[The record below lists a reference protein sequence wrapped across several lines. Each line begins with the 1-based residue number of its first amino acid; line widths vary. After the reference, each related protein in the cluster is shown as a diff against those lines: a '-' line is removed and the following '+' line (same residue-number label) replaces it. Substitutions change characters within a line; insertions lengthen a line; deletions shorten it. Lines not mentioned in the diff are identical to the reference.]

1 MKHWDELVTKDNSD
15 QKEVDAF
22 REGGIKLINKMRI
35 KDKDKIKEMFNNSID
50 DFMANLNLSPPS
62 NAINNNP
69 CDLKEALNNFA
80 KAVHNSREE
89 RETRERIK
97 EETEEMERY
106 YFGEE
111 SK

>member
-1 MKHWDELVTKDNSD
+1 
-15 QKEVDAF
+15 
-22 REGGIKLINKMRI
+22 
-35 KDKDKIKEMFNNSID
+35 
-50 DFMANLNLSPPS
+50 MANLSLSQPP

-69 CDLKEALNNFA
+69 CDFRKALKNFA
-80 KAVHNSREE
+80 KATYNSREE
-89 RETRERIK
+89 REARERIK